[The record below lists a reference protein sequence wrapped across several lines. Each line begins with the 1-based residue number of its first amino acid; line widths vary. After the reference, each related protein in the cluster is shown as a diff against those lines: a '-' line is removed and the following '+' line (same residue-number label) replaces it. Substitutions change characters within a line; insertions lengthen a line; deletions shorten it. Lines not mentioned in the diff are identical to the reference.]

1 VLQAEA
7 AFEAGDY
14 SRAASFYAKV
24 VSQHIQLFGLV
35 RIAIASCVL
44 YAQRIAGFWCWIFCT
59 MYPCFSDNT
68 SGDIWGGCIEVCFS
82 GRVGKKLSFFPM
94 CVQSVCVLF
103 ILAKL
108 LLFVAQL
115 SIDVYQD
122 ALRTYLLR
130 KLDYMSK
137 EDRSQITMV
146 STWAAELYLDK
157 VRFRF
162 LFSLFVI
169 QLNVPAKL

>member
-1 VLQAEA
+1 MC
-7 AFEAGDY
+7 
-14 SRAASFYAKV
+14 
-24 VSQHIQLFGLV
+24 IQS
-35 RIAIASCVL
+35 I
-44 YAQRIAGFWCWIFCT
+44 
-59 MYPCFSDNT
+59 
-68 SGDIWGGCIEVCFS
+68 
-82 GRVGKKLSFFPM
+82 
-94 CVQSVCVLF
+94 CVLF

-122 ALRTYLLR
+122 AVRTYLFR

-157 VRFRF
+157 VRFKF
-162 LFSLFVI
+162 LLSLFVI

>member
-1 VLQAEA
+1 
-7 AFEAGDY
+7 
-14 SRAASFYAKV
+14 
-24 VSQHIQLFGLV
+24 
-35 RIAIASCVL
+35 
-44 YAQRIAGFWCWIFCT
+44 
-59 MYPCFSDNT
+59 
-68 SGDIWGGCIEVCFS
+68 
-82 GRVGKKLSFFPM
+82 M

-162 LFSLFVI
+162 LFSWFVI
-169 QLNVPAKL
+169 